1 MAKKDRNQEVEFA
14 TENEQQ
20 FEEEPLFESE
30 AYGTPQAEAGADVTV
45 TKPVGIGAPV
55 PIVAPRHT
63 TVQLQPIVVP
73 LAVIPYMSQ
82 DSDVL
87 YTDGRQQRYYAPSTV
102 EYESQPAEFKA
113 VAEQNKK
120 VRKKR
125 KAQPRAFALITFLL
139 SALTVLPFILSYFI
153 KDIGGASIE
162 YFNIIGTIQK
172 WVASGFTKSIT
183 SIVYIAVAALA
194 AVLVIST
201 IIGVIFGKY
210 PRAFNSILA
219 IGTAIGMVAVLIKD
233 LVKNQFVIADKIVFV
248 VIVAITV
255 VNAILAIVFS
265 VLLNRLD
272 DKVERIEREI

>member
-1 MAKKDRNQEVEFA
+1 MAKKERNQEVEFA

-30 AYGTPQAEAGADVTV
+30 AYGTPQAEAGVDVTV

-87 YTDGRQQRYYAPSTV
+87 YTDGRQQRYAPSTV
-102 EYESQPAEFKA
+102 EYESEPTEFRA

-125 KAQPRAFALITFLL
+125 KAQPRVFALITLLL
-139 SALTVLPFILSYFI
+139 SALTVLPFILSYFVQNL
-153 KDIGGASIE
+153 GSASIE
-162 YFNIIGTIQK
+162 YFNIIGVIQK
-172 WVASGFTKSIT
+172 WVESGFTRSIT
-183 SIVYIAVAALA
+183 YLVYIAVAAIA
-194 AVLVIST
+194 AVLVISA

-233 LVKNQFVIADKIVFV
+233 LVKHQFVVADKIIFV
-248 VIVAITV
+248 VVVAITIL
-255 VNAILAIVFS
+255 NAVHAVVFS
-265 VLLNRLD
+265 IVLNRLD
-272 DKVERIEREI
+272 DKVERIDREI